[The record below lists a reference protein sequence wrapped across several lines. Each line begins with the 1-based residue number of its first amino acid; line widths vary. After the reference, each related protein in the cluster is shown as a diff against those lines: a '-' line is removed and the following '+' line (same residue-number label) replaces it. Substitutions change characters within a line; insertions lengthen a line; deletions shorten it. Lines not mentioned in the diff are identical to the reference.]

1 MTKTGE
7 SQLCLPS
14 PINAVIYDIND
25 QTLALLRY
33 KKTDMSISIETIC
46 PNVPN
51 TVSHWRLLL
60 VYLGII
66 EQTLGTLPIF
76 GFLAATAGDGN
87 KNKLCFKEKATYI
100 GVTRPLMMLL

>member
-1 MTKTGE
+1 MPGH
-7 SQLCLPS
+7 
-14 PINAVIYDIND
+14 YDIND

-33 KKTDMSISIETIC
+33 KKTDMSILIETIC

-100 GVTRPLMMLL
+100 IMTLFRSLYRNNLKVRLDTKKARS

>member
-1 MTKTGE
+1 MPGH
-7 SQLCLPS
+7 
-14 PINAVIYDIND
+14 YDIND

-87 KNKLCFKEKATYI
+87 KNKLCFKEKATYTVESRSLAYI
-100 GVTRPLMMLL
+100 